1 MTTGNQTWD
10 EAVATLRKLIMELD
24 NSFQEN
30 FASADAQSVCE
41 AISDIHLI
49 KGDISMTYDLCSKKA
64 VTALGSIPEVIL
76 SDGTKVEQRGGS
88 TRKTWDHEGIAKNVA
103 SRLSDMAIDMQT
115 GEVVMTPQDMV
126 TKVLDYAAVSYWRVK
141 ELSKICISAD
151 NFCEVTETEPSII
164 IRRAK

>member
-88 TRKTWDHEGIAKNVA
+88 TRKTWDHVGIA
-103 SRLSDMAIDMQT
+103 
-115 GEVVMTPQDMV
+115 
-126 TKVLDYAAVSYWRVK
+126 
-141 ELSKICISAD
+141 
-151 NFCEVTETEPSII
+151 
-164 IRRAK
+164 